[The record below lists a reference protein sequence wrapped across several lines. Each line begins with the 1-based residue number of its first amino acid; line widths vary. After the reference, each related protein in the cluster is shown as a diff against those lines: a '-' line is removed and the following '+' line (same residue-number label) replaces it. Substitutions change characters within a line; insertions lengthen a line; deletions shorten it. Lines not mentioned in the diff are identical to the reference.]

1 MSEFRE
7 VSPREIDSIFDTIGK
22 GWFLLSAGDG
32 ERNNT
37 MTVSWA
43 TVGIL
48 WNKPVAICYVRP
60 QRYTYGILEQ
70 TDRLTLTSMPEE
82 YRDALTLCGRTS
94 GRDGDKFAAA
104 GLTCAMT
111 EDGTPYPDEGKT
123 VLVCKKLYADDLKE
137 NCFLDPAVA
146 EQFYPQK
153 DYHRFYVCEIEKVLV
168 KDM

>member
-1 MSEFRE
+1 MNDFRVIRPE
-7 VSPREIDSIFDTIGK
+7 ESDPIYDTIGK

-43 TVGIL
+43 TVGKL
-48 WNKPVAICYVRP
+48 WNKSVAICYVRP
-60 QRYTYGILEQ
+60 QRYTFGILEK
-70 TDRLTLTSMPEE
+70 TDTLTLTSMPEG
-82 YRDALTLCGRTS
+82 YRDALNFCGKAS

-104 GLTCAMT
+104 GLTCAFA
-111 EDGTPYPDEGKT
+111 ENGAPYPAEGKT

-137 NCFLDPAVA
+137 ACFLDPAMA

-153 DYHRFYVCEIEKVLV
+153 DYHRFYVCEIEQVLV
-168 KDM
+168 K